1 MPNVLRGL
9 ERRVGVDDN
18 GLAQLGEL
26 TAEVFGFEFLEW
38 SARGLVDPSYVPV
51 SYLLDGRV
59 IANVSVYSLDMVVRG
74 APARALQVCTCATL
88 ERYRGRG
95 LASELLIYAL
105 ERFAKAHDFVFLF
118 SADEAM
124 PLYQRHGFVP
134 VPESLP
140 SVRAPSQA
148 RRPGAVRLDVNHPED
163 LARLVQLA
171 QNRTPVSWLL
181 GVNHAPLL
189 LFHCLHG
196 LRERLCYVPEF
207 DCVVVFAQH
216 EDGRLTIYDIVGQR
230 LPPFVSLYPYLV
242 GEPAPAVV
250 EFMFLPDRLELTD
263 IDWAPHSGNHLH
275 VLGGS
280 PFAGRVLFPY
290 TSQA

>member
-1 MPNVLRGL
+1 
-9 ERRVGVDDN
+9 
-18 GLAQLGEL
+18 
-26 TAEVFGFEFLEW
+26 
-38 SARGLVDPSYVPV
+38 
-51 SYLLDGRV
+51 
-59 IANVSVYSLDMVVRG
+59 MVVCG

-95 LASELLIYAL
+95 LASDLLTYAL
-105 ERFAKAHDFVFLF
+105 ERFADAHDFVFLF

-124 PLYQRHGFVP
+124 PFYQRHGFVP
-134 VPESLP
+134 VIESLP
-140 SVRAPSQA
+140 SVRPSSRA
-148 RRPGAVRLDVNHPED
+148 RRPGAVRLDVDNPVD
-163 LARLVQLA
+163 IARLVQIA

-181 GVNHAPLL
+181 GVNRAPLL

-196 LRERLCYVPEF
+196 LRERLYYVPEF
-207 DCVVVFAQH
+207 DCVVAFAQH

-242 GEPAPAVV
+242 GEQAPAVV
-250 EFMFLPDRLELTD
+250 EFMFLPDRLDLTD
-263 IDWAPHSGNHLH
+263 IHWTPNSGNHLH

-280 PFAGRVLFPY
+280 PLTGRVLFPR